1 MPQMSI
7 TTTPKS
13 RTSNNHPG
21 GAMPPIFPEGVFP
34 MSDYKFSQGDT
45 VCIAND
51 GYKHL
56 RNVTLRID
64 SIDESIGDGVATVC
78 VISNPKMKTARNT
91 PACSGTTWQMPTQST
106 YIPDPSNVDKLGN
119 PIRVP
124 VAYYTGQYP
133 AISVQKNELVGF
145 RFRISLASLAPACA
159 PSMAPAPEIM
169 IDSPAPAIMKALP
182 APVSETEQAPETE
195 QETASKTEWNGEE
208 RRGDVD
214 PLIARG
220 IYVAS
225 LGAHVDI
232 CGAWLWAKF
241 AQIPAETTREALKSN
256 GWRWSKAKG
265 KWYFAGCVSTA
276 KRRYSWNEIVAR
288 HGVQDLE
295 EIASVA

>member
-1 MPQMSI
+1 MS
-7 TTTPKS
+7 
-13 RTSNNHPG
+13 
-21 GAMPPIFPEGVFP
+21 V
-34 MSDYKFSQGDT
+34 YKFSQGDT

-56 RNVTLRID
+56 RNVTLRIE

-78 VISNPKMKTARNT
+78 VISNPRTRTAQTTRFEK
-91 PACSGTTWQMPTQST
+91 GRGHVTTWTEISSSGCLYSGP
-106 YIPDPSNVDKLGN
+106 L
-119 PIRVP
+119 
-124 VAYYTGQYP
+124 P

-145 RFRISLASLAPACA
+145 RFRIAVSSLAPACA

-169 IDSPAPAIMKALP
+169 INPPAPAIMKALP
-182 APVSETEQAPETE
+182 APVSDAEQAPETE

-214 PLIARG
+214 TLIARG